1 MLEVEEV
8 QVKKKGIT
16 KTLLLKKIDQ
26 KEAENKIKNL
36 LQKDKKINI
45 FAKLEMMINSKDTAG
60 STNFDNNNVKYK
72 MNINYKE
79 ALNHKLSMI
88 INLKLI
94 HGIHYLKTVLKK
106 KEISRE
112 LFILSIEDGSE
123 VYIPKDLS

>member
-1 MLEVEEV
+1 
-8 QVKKKGIT
+8 
-16 KTLLLKKIDQ
+16 
-26 KEAENKIKNL
+26 
-36 LQKDKKINI
+36 
-45 FAKLEMMINSKDTAG
+45 MMINSKDTAG

-112 LFILSIEDGSE
+112 LFILSMEDGSE
-123 VYIPKDLS
+123 VYIPKDLSQDHLPISFRYYDHLLACAQEGISDHKK